1 MGLLGDIFK
10 DAVRE
15 AKYAVKDEIRS
26 EVRSDAR
33 DAVRGAIQGTKEKVG
48 EASDKVK
55 DGLTKKEENPAVTT
69 TAPVQT
75 QPVAEA
81 PAQPVAET
89 PVAAAPAQTAP
100 VQPADN
106 VGDAMANSLD
116 AAQPAAQV
124 MNNVLND
131 DGILGK
137 LANAFVDAKMTDQEK
152 AEMKEGLKA
161 VSDPEKVAE
170 MKQALHENSDQIEA
184 KLQEKGVDTEQ
195 LTTQLNQSAATT
207 QQMQNPENML

>member
-10 DAVRE
+10 DAVSE
-15 AKYAVKDEIRS
+15 AKDAVKDEIRS

-33 DAVRGAIQGTKEKVG
+33 DAVRGVFQGTKEKVG

-55 DGLTKKEENPAVTT
+55 EGLSKKDENPAVVSAT
-69 TAPVQT
+69 
-75 QPVAEA
+75 PVAEA
-81 PAQPVAET
+81 PVAT
-89 PVAAAPAQTAP
+89 APAQTTP

-116 AAQPAAQV
+116 AAQPAAQA

-152 AEMKEGLKA
+152 AEMKEGLEA
-161 VSDPEKVAE
+161 VSNPEKMAE
-170 MKQALHENSDQIEA
+170 MKKALHENSDQLEV

-195 LTTQLNQSAATT
+195 LTTQLNQTAAAS

>member
-10 DAVRE
+10 DAVSE
-15 AKYAVKDEIRS
+15 AKDAVKDEIRS

-33 DAVRGAIQGTKEKVG
+33 DAVRGVFQGTKEKVG

-55 DGLTKKEENPAVTT
+55 EGLSKKDENPAVVSAT
-69 TAPVQT
+69 
-75 QPVAEA
+75 PVAEAPVATA

-89 PVAAAPAQTAP
+89 PVAAPAQTAP

-195 LTTQLNQSAATT
+195 LTTQLNQTATAS